1 MANSKVV
8 TVPGSVFRDVLKRA
22 FNIIKANKFLW
33 IFGFFASFLGIGGE
47 FETLTRDY
55 TSIGQT
61 SSRILD
67 MRSLMEGG
75 VIWTILANIR
85 DAFSTQ
91 PVQAFF
97 FILMVVVVGLVM
109 LWLAIVAQIAL
120 FDGVNKI
127 NKNQPA
133 SHREGFVVGNR
144 FFMPVL
150 ALNVIVKV
158 ILYGI
163 LVVVGLPLISWLLI
177 RDNLWGGFIFV
188 FLLFFIYIPLTAM
201 AAFIVKFAVAYI
213 VIQGKRAGEA
223 MRLAWALFKKNW
235 LVSVEMAIVILVLGI
250 VYGLAIILVLGLIAV
265 PFALIGIAAMFFGSG
280 TGLIVAITL
289 GGIAWFLAVGILGG
303 IFVSYQYSA
312 WTLLFL
318 KLVEDK
324 APSKLMRWFS
334 KLPLVKPL

>member
-1 MANSKVV
+1 MANSKVATMPV
-8 TVPGSVFRDVLKRA
+8 SVFRDVLKRA
-22 FNIIKANKFLW
+22 FHVVKINKFLW
-33 IFGFFASFLGIGGE
+33 VFGFFASFLGLGGE
-47 FETLTRDY
+47 FESLTRDY
-55 TSIGQT
+55 SNIGQT

-67 MRSLMEGG
+67 MHSLMEGG
-75 VIWTILANIR
+75 VIWTMLANIR

-97 FILMVVVVGLVM
+97 FILMIVIVGLVL

-120 FDGVNKI
+120 FDSVNKI

-133 SHREGFVVGNR
+133 THREGFVVGNK

-150 ALNVIVKV
+150 LLNVIVKV
-158 ILYGI
+158 ILYGL
-163 LVVVGLPLISWLLI
+163 LVVLGLPLISWLLV

-188 FLLFFIYIPLTAM
+188 FLLFFIYIPLTAI
-201 AAFIVKFAVAYI
+201 AAFIVKYAIAYI

-235 LVSVEMAIVILVLGI
+235 LVSFEMAVVVLALG
-250 VYGLAIILVLGLIAV
+250 VAYGLAIILTLGLIAV

-289 GGIAWFLAVGILGG
+289 GGIAWFITVAVLGG
-303 IFVSYQYSA
+303 IFVSYQYTA

>member
-1 MANSKVV
+1 MANSKIA

-22 FNIIKANKFLW
+22 FQTVKTHKFLW
-33 IFGFFASFLGIGGE
+33 VFGFFASFLGLGGE
-47 FETLTRDY
+47 FESLTRDY

-67 MRSLMEGG
+67 LRTMMEGG

-97 FILMVVVVGLVM
+97 FILMIVVVGLVL

-120 FDGVNKI
+120 FDSVNKI

-133 SHREGFVVGNR
+133 NHRDGFIVGNR
-144 FFMPVL
+144 YFMPVL
-150 ALNVIVKV
+150 VLNVIVKV
-158 ILYGI
+158 ILYGL
-163 LVVVGLPLISWLLI
+163 LVIIGLPLISWLLVK
-177 RDNLWGGFIFV
+177 DNLWGGFIFV
-188 FLLFFIYIPLTAM
+188 FLLFFIYIPLTAVV
-201 AAFIVKFAVAYI
+201 AFIIKYAVAYI
-213 VIQGKRAGEA
+213 VIQGKRASEA
-223 MRLAWALFKKNW
+223 MRLAWELFKKNW
-235 LVSVEMAIVILVLGI
+235 LVSFEMALVVLVMGVI
-250 VYGLAIILVLGLIAV
+250 YGLAIVLVLGLIAV

-280 TGLIVAITL
+280 TGLIVALTL
-289 GGIAWFLAVGILGG
+289 GAIAWFIAVAFMGG
-303 IFVSYQYSA
+303 VFVSYQYTA